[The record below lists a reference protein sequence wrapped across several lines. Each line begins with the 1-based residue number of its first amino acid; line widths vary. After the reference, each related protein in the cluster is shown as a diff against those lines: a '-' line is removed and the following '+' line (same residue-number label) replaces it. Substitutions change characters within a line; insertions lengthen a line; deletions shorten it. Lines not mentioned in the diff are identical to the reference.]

1 MWFLRQKL
9 GGLRSAH
16 RPAGIRIRPVR
27 PVATGSGTV
36 TLGARKPPTA
46 RMPHSRPP
54 NHRLCSV
61 VHLKR
66 GPRDKTSVRAGRS
79 APGRCSRGRPARGW
93 WVAGAA
99 VLLVVVVV
107 AALVVRSISGA
118 VLDGPEPPGTDP
130 TPQSCPRSS
139 QTDSSVSPST
149 GDRVRSGQLSYP
161 RLPAPFGGPMPDDR
175 TPFAHDVQTQHA
187 LVEQSPDGET
197 IWVAWALIARL
208 MAGDGFYGPEQGAE
222 IVAGCVVALFYN
234 NHEIQRSDTRREAI
248 TVDGHEAY
256 LIESH
261 PDLRHPWHQ
270 DQGRDHD
277 RGGHRRGPAGR
288 GPGCSTPRSRTPHH
302 NSWPRSAARSP
313 ICRSADAAAESA
325 IG

>member
-1 MWFLRQKL
+1 M
-9 GGLRSAH
+9 SAPPGWYPD
-16 RPAGIRIRPVR
+16 PAGTPDRYRFWDGHAWGPQTADRPNAAFPSAQPPALFR
-27 PVATGSGTV
+27 GAPQAGTTGHNFGEGGQV
-36 TLGARKPPTA
+36 GAGA
-46 RMPHSRPP
+46 
-54 NHRLCSV
+54 V
-61 VHLKR
+61 Q
-66 GPRDKTSVRAGRS
+66 PRQ
-79 APGRCSRGRPARGW
+79 ARGW

-261 PDLRHPWHQ
+261 LTFDIPGIKTKGETMIVVVIDVGQQGEAGLFYATIPDTSPQFLAPI
-270 DQGRDHD
+270 
-277 RGGHRRGPAGR
+277 
-288 GPGCSTPRSRTPHH
+288 
-302 NSWPRSAARSP
+302 RSAL
-313 ICRSADAAAESA
+313 ADLQV
-325 IG
+325 G